1 MTTGVNTR
9 AETWARTW
17 LIWEPYFLLLFFTFQ
32 PEGEQHPSLG
42 GNSLWNV
49 LSFSALYKK
58 LWTWNCRPSHPHCW
72 INTTC
77 KHKSSFMLS
86 QARLSPP
93 PWGDSSTSLCFVISG
108 GWSWCRPSNVFFPFL
123 QTKHLSEK
131 WGGRWRTGRGD
142 NCLQKVFRFHVF
154 SWIPREAALGRQG
167 LYPWL
172 DWTRLKDPKISI
184 AGMPSSQVLPDFSE
198 SSTD

>member
-1 MTTGVNTR
+1 MTTGVNSR

-72 INTTC
+72 INMTC

-108 GWSWCRPSNVFFPFL
+108 GWSWCRPCKRRGHDYFFSSCK
-123 QTKHLSEK
+123 QNIYQRSEEA
-131 WGGRWRTGRGD
+131 GGGLEEGTTAFKRYLGSMSFRGFPEKQ
-142 NCLQKVFRFHVF
+142 LLAGKVFTPG
-154 SWIPREAALGRQG
+154 WTEQG
-167 LYPWL
+167 
-172 DWTRLKDPKISI
+172 
-184 AGMPSSQVLPDFSE
+184 
-198 SSTD
+198 